1 MASIS
6 LDEQTSSTLTDA
18 ELEAIKDDGYS
29 EDERQA
35 LASIA
40 GDDNEGDDDGPE
52 DDDEDDG
59 DDGEDGEDETGE
71 DAAQPQEF
79 RTSYQAALPENFD
92 ATLAAINAEASRLAT
107 QFRDGEI
114 DFDEYTAAL
123 SNVTAQRDALTA
135 TKIKAEIA
143 AEMQAQDSQQR
154 WRWTV
159 EQFIARTA
167 ADEKIDYRTDAA
179 KLKDFDLFVKALAS
193 DDANASRP
201 AEWFLAEA
209 HKRVK
214 ALHGVATTAPSADTR
229 QQTTRP
235 TSRKPDLKAVP
246 KTLAHVPG
254 SDGSGDVESEFADL
268 YRLDGLEYE
277 TAIARMSPAQREKFA
292 RDG

>member
-40 GDDNEGDDDGPE
+40 GDDNEGDDGPE
-52 DDDEDDG
+52 DDDED
-59 DDGEDGEDETGE
+59 DGEDETGE

-123 SNVTAQRDALTA
+123 SDVTAQRDALTA

-229 QQTTRP
+229 QQTTKP
-235 TSRKPDLKAVP
+235 TSRKPDMKAVP

>member
-6 LDEQTSSTLTDA
+6 LDEQTSATLTDA

-40 GDDNEGDDDGPE
+40 GDTEGEDDGPE
-52 DDDEDDG
+52 DDDDEDEDD
-59 DDGEDGEDETGE
+59 DETEDETGE
-71 DAAQPQEF
+71 DAAQQQEF
-79 RTSYQAALPENFD
+79 RPSYQAALPENFD

-114 DFDEYTAAL
+114 DFDDYTASL
-123 SNVTAQRDALTA
+123 SDVTAQRDALTA

-209 HKRVK
+209 HKIVK

-229 QQTTRP
+229 QQTTKP

>member
-52 DDDEDDG
+52 DDDED
-59 DDGEDGEDETGE
+59 DGEDETGE

-135 TKIKAEIA
+135 TKIKSEIA

-214 ALHGVATTAPSADTR
+214 ALHGVATTAPSADAR
-229 QQTTRP
+229 QQTTKP

>member
-40 GDDNEGDDDGPE
+40 GDDNEGDDGPE
-52 DDDEDDG
+52 DDDED
-59 DDGEDGEDETGE
+59 DGEDETGE

-229 QQTTRP
+229 QQTTKP
-235 TSRKPDLKAVP
+235 TSRKPDMKAVP

>member
-59 DDGEDGEDETGE
+59 EDGEDETGE

-92 ATLAAINAEASRLAT
+92 ATLAAINDEASRLAT

-143 AEMQAQDSQQR
+143 A
-154 WRWTV
+154 
-159 EQFIARTA
+159 
-167 ADEKIDYRTDAA
+167 
-179 KLKDFDLFVKALAS
+179 
-193 DDANASRP
+193 
-201 AEWFLAEA
+201 
-209 HKRVK
+209 
-214 ALHGVATTAPSADTR
+214 
-229 QQTTRP
+229 
-235 TSRKPDLKAVP
+235 
-246 KTLAHVPG
+246 
-254 SDGSGDVESEFADL
+254 
-268 YRLDGLEYE
+268 
-277 TAIARMSPAQREKFA
+277 
-292 RDG
+292 

>member
-6 LDEQTSSTLTDA
+6 LDEQTSATLTDA

-40 GDDNEGDDDGPE
+40 GDTEGEDDGPE
-52 DDDEDDG
+52 DDDDEDEDD
-59 DDGEDGEDETGE
+59 DETEDETGE
-71 DAAQPQEF
+71 DAAPPQEF
-79 RTSYQAALPENFD
+79 RPSYQAALPENFD

-114 DFDEYTAAL
+114 DFDDYTAAV
-123 SNVTAQRDALTA
+123 NEVNAHRDALTA

-229 QQTTRP
+229 QQITKP
-235 TSRKPDLKAVP
+235 ASRKPDLKAVP

-254 SDGSGDVESEFADL
+254 SDGSGDVESEFADV
-268 YRLDGLEYE
+268 YRLEGLEFE

-292 RDG
+292 RAG

>member
-6 LDEQTSSTLTDA
+6 LDEQTSATLTDA

-40 GDDNEGDDDGPE
+40 GDTEGDDDGPE
-52 DDDEDDG
+52 DGDDED
-59 DDGEDGEDETGE
+59 EDEDETEDETEE
-71 DAAQPQEF
+71 DAAPPQEF

-114 DFDEYTAAL
+114 DFDDYTAAV
-123 SNVTAQRDALTA
+123 NEVNAHRDALTA

-167 ADEKIDYRTDAA
+167 ADEKIDYRADAA

-214 ALHGVATTAPSADTR
+214 ALHGVATTALSADTR
-229 QQTTRP
+229 QQTTKPP

-254 SDGSGDVESEFADL
+254 SDGSGDVESEFADV
-268 YRLDGLEYE
+268 YRLDGLEFE

-292 RDG
+292 RAG

>member
-52 DDDEDDG
+52 DDDED
-59 DDGEDGEDETGE
+59 DGEDETGE

-135 TKIKAEIA
+135 TKIKSEIA

-214 ALHGVATTAPSADTR
+214 ALHGVATAAPSADTR
-229 QQTTRP
+229 QQTTKP